1 MKKFLKGFIALSLGL
16 AMVGCA
22 KEYDDTALKS
32 KVDEL
37 SKEVSKLS
45 QDVKDL
51 NSQVVGFKEVIDQWK
66 AGGYVESV
74 QPVKEGDKEVGQTI
88 TFLGGKTV
96 TIVAF
101 HNAPDES
108 RKSAWLKAA
117 RRELGVGGQMEAGE
131 VVLQGD
137 LTDRLKSW
145 IPKEK

>member
-16 AMVGCA
+16 ALVGCA

-32 KVDEL
+32 KVEEL

-88 TFLGGKTV
+88 TFVGGKTV
-96 TIVAF
+96 TIYYGKDVAE
-101 HNAPDES
+101 P
-108 RKSAWLKAA
+108 AA
-117 RRELGVGGQMEAGE
+117 KTFSDALTGALPGVDVILVNGGQPVYYYLIAVE
-131 VVLQGD
+131 
-137 LTDRLKSW
+137 
-145 IPKEK
+145 

>member
-1 MKKFLKGFIALSLGL
+1 MARDKKERWQGDESIGNQPFAALSSLKKETAPQPQNHSAGADAAAPGL
-16 AMVGCA
+16 PRM
-22 KEYDDTALKS
+22 KS
-32 KVDEL
+32 
-37 SKEVSKLS
+37 
-45 QDVKDL
+45 
-51 NSQVVGFKEVIDQWK
+51 
-66 AGGYVESV
+66 ARVERAHR
-74 QPVKEGDKEVGQTI
+74 
-88 TFLGGKTV
+88 GGKTV